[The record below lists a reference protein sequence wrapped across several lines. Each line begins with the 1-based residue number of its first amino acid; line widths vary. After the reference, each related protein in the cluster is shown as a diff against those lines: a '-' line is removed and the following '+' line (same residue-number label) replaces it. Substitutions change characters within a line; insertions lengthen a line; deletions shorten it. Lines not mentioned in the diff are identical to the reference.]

1 MKRVARLFLLG
12 CCALVWLLGSV
23 ISAPAARAH
32 AELVRS
38 NPADGARLAVAPAL
52 VTMTFSEGIAIR
64 ECAVVADSRAVP
76 IHQPTGEP
84 DVLVADLSG
93 ARPVDARIVLNWRS
107 VSSDD
112 GHIAT
117 GSISFQILPAATG
130 AATGSSAPAASLAP
144 SGYPGSPPLTGPDP
158 AVHRSLLASQFT
170 GFLAAAL
177 FVGGLAFL
185 MIAWP
190 QGAGVPRVRRL
201 LTLSWT
207 LGLAAT
213 VIQLGAQAAYTA
225 LLPLRGVFD
234 GPALENLLGTQ
245 LGSVLIARSLLW
257 LLAGVVLVGLLQQQE
272 RAARSSGWRVGL
284 AAVSF
289 GLLRTIG
296 MTAHDD
302 AAHPLAG
309 AIADT
314 VHLAG
319 VSLWIGGLFILLLGV
334 LPRRQPEELSVAVAR
349 YSNLALGGMLAI
361 IGAGV
366 VLAWQV
372 VGSIHA
378 LIHTSYGHSLLL
390 KLAFVALVL
399 LLAQHSKA
407 WVRHRLD
414 LAVLLNGDRA
424 TVRPFVYSVAAE
436 AGLALAILA
445 AASVLVASN
454 PGR

>member
-1 MKRVARLFLLG
+1 MRLCLLG
-12 CCALVWLLGSV
+12 CCALVWLIGSL
-23 ISAPAARAH
+23 ISAPAAQAH

-38 NPADGARLAVAPAL
+38 DPADGARLSAVPAQ
-52 VTMTFSEGIAIR
+52 VTMTFSEAISIR
-64 ECAVVADSRAVP
+64 QCAVLVQSRAVP
-76 IHQPTGEP
+76 IHQPPGRP
-84 DVLVADLSG
+84 DVLIADLSG
-93 ARPVDARIVLNWRS
+93 ARAAGGGLALDWRS
-107 VSSDD
+107 ISSDD

-117 GSISFQILPAATG
+117 GRVSLQILPATTA
-130 AATGSSAPAASLAP
+130 AASATEASPALSGDPGADRLA
-144 SGYPGSPPLTGPDP
+144 GPDP
-158 AVHRSLLASQFT
+158 AVRKWLIALQFA
-170 GFLAAAL
+170 GFAGAAL

-185 MIAWP
+185 VIAWP
-190 QGAGVPRVRRL
+190 QGAAVPRVRRL
-201 LTLSWT
+201 LTLSWL
-207 LGLAAT
+207 LGLTAT
-213 VIQLGAQAAYTA
+213 IIQFGAQAAYAA
-225 LLPLRGVFD
+225 LLPLSAMLD
-234 GPALENLLGTQ
+234 GQALENLLSTQ

-257 LLAGVVLVGLLQQQE
+257 LVAGVVLVGMLQQQE
-272 RAARSSGWRVGL
+272 RAARSAGWRVGL

-289 GLLRTIG
+289 GLLRTTG

-319 VSLWIGGLFILLLGV
+319 VSLWIGGLLILLLGV
-334 LPRRQPEELSVAVAR
+334 LPRRRPEELSVAVAR
-349 YSNLALGGMLAI
+349 YSNLALASMLAI
-361 IGAGV
+361 TGAGV

-372 VGSIHA
+372 VGSVHA
-378 LIHTSYGHSLLL
+378 LFHTSYGHALLL

-414 LAVLLNGDRA
+414 IAVLLNGDRA

-445 AASVLVASN
+445 AASVLVAAN